1 MKNEAKEDSITIP
14 KKVIAGIAP
23 VAAIVAILL
32 AKNKVGEMFLFLVG
46 VGAGIM
52 IGLSWAKAK
61 SKTRQPE

>member
-1 MKNEAKEDSITIP
+1 MKDEEKKDTITIP

-32 AKNKVGEMFLFLVG
+32 SKDKVGEMFLFLVG

-52 IGLSWAKAK
+52 IGISWVRGKG
-61 SKTRQPE
+61 KTL

>member
-1 MKNEAKEDSITIP
+1 MKDEEKKDSITIP

-32 AKNKVGEMFLFLVG
+32 SKDKVGEMFLFLIG

-52 IGLSWAKAK
+52 IGVSWMKGK
-61 SKTRQPE
+61 SRTS